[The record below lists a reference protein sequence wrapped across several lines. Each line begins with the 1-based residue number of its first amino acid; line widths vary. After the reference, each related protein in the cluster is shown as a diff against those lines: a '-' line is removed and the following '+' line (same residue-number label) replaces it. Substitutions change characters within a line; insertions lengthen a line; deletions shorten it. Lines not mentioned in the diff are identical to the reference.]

1 MASLHDT
8 GANIL
13 YRTKYYKRQEQKI
26 IDTHMPKTTK
36 KKSTKKSKSKRK
48 SRCWQGYKP
57 TPGVKAYEKGSCMPA
72 GKKGK
77 KNKPMKH

>member
-1 MASLHDT
+1 
-8 GANIL
+8 
-13 YRTKYYKRQEQKI
+13 
-26 IDTHMPKTTK
+26 MPKTTK